1 MIDKRAIL
9 DERASRLAAGGG
21 EAATTPV
28 DDIEVATFTLAGE
41 QYAIETRYAREIIPL
56 ADFTPVP
63 AGPNFLFGVVN
74 LRGEILA
81 VFDLRPLLGLVGD
94 SISDLFRVIV
104 LGTERAEFGV
114 LVDAVHEVTTL
125 PAAAV
130 LELAGTD
137 DRRRYVRGATKEAL
151 ALLDG
156 RLLLDDARFFLNERS

>member
-1 MIDKRAIL
+1 M
-9 DERASRLAAGGG
+9 
-21 EAATTPV
+21 
-28 DDIEVATFTLAGE
+28 
-41 QYAIETRYAREIIPL
+41 
-56 ADFTPVP
+56 
-63 AGPNFLFGVVN
+63 
-74 LRGEILA
+74 
-81 VFDLRPLLGLVGD
+81 LGLVGD

-104 LGTERAEFGV
+104 LGSERAEFGM